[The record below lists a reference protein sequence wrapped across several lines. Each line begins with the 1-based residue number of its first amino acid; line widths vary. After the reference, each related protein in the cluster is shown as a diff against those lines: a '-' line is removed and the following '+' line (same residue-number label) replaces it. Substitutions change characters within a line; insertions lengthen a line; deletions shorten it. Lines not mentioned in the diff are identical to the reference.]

1 MRKTLVYIVILGIFG
16 FGVWFFLFKDTN
28 LFGEDEAGFTIKDT
42 ASIHKIFLANTK
54 GTSIS
59 LQRTKDGWIV
69 NDKFPSS
76 KRMIETLLT
85 TFNTQF
91 PAYPVPE
98 NAHNNVIKNLTGNAI
113 KVEVF
118 NKKDEPI
125 RTFYVGGQTTGN
137 KGTYML
143 IDGATRPYVVQLPV
157 YEGYVTPRYS
167 IEEKEWRDRT
177 VMDYTPDQI
186 KTVGIEYASEDEY
199 LNSFTMLR
207 AEDGSFTIKT
217 HPELTLT
224 EKMNERRVK
233 VFSTYFQKI
242 GLEGYLNG
250 VSGMDSTIGNA
261 DKRCTITVTDINNNI
276 KTIDIYWMPVGRR
289 SKNMLTPDPDIPD
302 EYDPDRFYGVINNK
316 RDTVILQRYTFDKLF
331 RKGYEFYQKDGQ

>member
-1 MRKTLVYIVILGIFG
+1 MRKTVVYIVILGIFG

-42 ASIHKIFLANTK
+42 ASVERIFLANTK
-54 GTSIS
+54 GNSIS
-59 LQRTKDGWIV
+59 LKRTEKGWIV

-76 KRMIETLLT
+76 KGMIKTLLT
-85 TFNTQF
+85 TFKTQF

-118 NKKDEPI
+118 GEKDEPI
-125 RTFYVGGQTTGN
+125 RTFFVGGQTTGN

-157 YEGYVTPRYS
+157 YQGYVTPRYS

-177 VMDYTPDQI
+177 VMDLLPEQI
-186 KTVGIEYASEDEY
+186 QQVKVDYASEEEY
-199 LNSFTMLR
+199 LNSFTMKL
-207 AEDGSFTIKT
+207 AENGSFIIET
-217 HPELTLT
+217 HPELKLSEPINT
-224 EKMNERRVK
+224 RRVK
-233 VFSTYFQKI
+233 AFSRYFQKI

-250 VSGMDSTIGNA
+250 IEGMDSTIANM
-261 DKRCTITVTDINNNI
+261 DKRCTITVTDVNNNVQN
-276 KTIDIYWMPVGRR
+276 IDIYWMPVSRR
-289 SKNMLTPDPDIPD
+289 SKNLLSPDPDIPN
-302 EYDPDRFYGVINNK
+302 EYDPDRFYGIINNN

-331 RKGYEFYQKDGQ
+331 RKGYEFFEKDVQ